1 MLSSGRTSAPK
12 WMPWLALCIITQLH
26 LTRAQTAVSTLF
38 IPDTN
43 TVVSIN
49 LPPDS
54 DDINFYVS
62 SPDWYQYTA
71 IGFGSSMTNALMLVM
86 YASADRNSKAN
97 PFHTFTRH
105 TLTQTITGV
114 TVSPRIAT

>member
-1 MLSSGRTSAPK
+1 
-12 WMPWLALCIITQLH
+12 MPWLVLCIITQLH
-26 LTRAQTAVSTLF
+26 LTRAQAAVSTLF

-54 DDINFYVS
+54 DDINFFVS
-62 SPDWYQYTA
+62 TPDWYQYTA

-86 YASADRNSKAN
+86 YASADRKGKSN
-97 PFHTFTRH
+97 PSHT
-105 TLTQTITGV
+105 
-114 TVSPRIAT
+114 S